1 MNEEEERERE
11 KISLSTLLRRRR
23 FKRRLPPPPL
33 SSIDFNLPP
42 FSLPRSLLLAM
53 SDSDFSEDEYV
64 PKAKVRESSYEETGG
79 TEEEKNGRES

>member
-1 MNEEEERERE
+1 MNDEEERERE

-23 FKRRLPPPPL
+23 FKRRLPPPL
-33 SSIDFNLPP
+33 SSIDFTLPP